1 MFHHSN
7 FQQHCGN
14 LKRSLWG
21 YVIWEMLANEMGVT
35 ARNNHNGIGEDLV
48 QESGNWG
55 LHPSGEPAPIKLH
68 TIIQGKREGEK

>member
-1 MFHHSN
+1 
-7 FQQHCGN
+7 
-14 LKRSLWG
+14 
-21 YVIWEMLANEMGVT
+21 MLANEMGVT

-68 TIIQGKREGEK
+68 IIIQGKREGEK